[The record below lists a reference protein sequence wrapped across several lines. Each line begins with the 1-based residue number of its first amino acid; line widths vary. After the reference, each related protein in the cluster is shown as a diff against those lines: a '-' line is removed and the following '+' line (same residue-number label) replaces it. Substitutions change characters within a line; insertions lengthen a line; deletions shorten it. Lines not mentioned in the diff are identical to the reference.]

1 MIKVA
6 DIEDLNIV
14 YTIVC
19 CAISEIFPAF
29 YPQVVVEF
37 LLDYH
42 SKENI
47 KQDILQG
54 CIYLLFEENI
64 FVGTGTFKEKEISRI
79 FILPGYQ
86 GRGYGTKI
94 MDI

>member
-47 KQDILQG
+47 KQ
-54 CIYLLFEENI
+54 
-64 FVGTGTFKEKEISRI
+64 VPEKR
-79 FILPGYQ
+79 LC
-86 GRGYGTKI
+86 KK
-94 MDI
+94 